1 MRAPWIK
8 NNTFDVNLK
17 VSAMIDGAT
26 RRWNLQALEEI
37 FVPGD
42 VQLIA
47 ASQPIVSREDS
58 FTWKFNRNGL
68 MSVQS
73 AYGLAREET
82 IKECHSEVLALPSLN
97 PIKERIWKIPSVP
110 KIRIFLWKVLSE
122 AIPVAD
128 LILKRGMKVDERC
141 QLCGL
146 EGETIQHVLFQCA
159 VARQVWALSGIP
171 QPMFEMQEGHM
182 FSNINYLMNLKAQS
196 WGSMEEKRAWPWVLW
211 FLWKSR
217 NDFIFNGERWMPM
230 EIVVKEKNEADGWFL
245 AQEVDKEVELEV
257 TRNDV
262 RAKKRWLPPEESWLM
277 CNVAFEWN
285 KDTHSLGG
293 AWVVRNHRGVA
304 LTHSRRAFSQVGSLD
319 DARLK
324 TLLWALESMMSMCY
338 DRMVFAG
345 DFKELFLAF
354 QNPHKWPALRFQVE
368 EMRILLSRMKE
379 FQLKKVSIEENRGA
393 SFIAQSITRQNRS
406 QSYVAIGHPSWLGEL
421 FVNECRFL

>member
-1 MRAPWIK
+1 
-8 NNTFDVNLK
+8 
-17 VSAMIDGAT
+17 MIDGAT

-68 MSVQS
+68 MS
-73 AYGLAREET
+73 
-82 IKECHSEVLALPSLN
+82 
-97 PIKERIWKIPSVP
+97 
-110 KIRIFLWKVLSE
+110 
-122 AIPVAD
+122 
-128 LILKRGMKVDERC
+128 
-141 QLCGL
+141 
-146 EGETIQHVLFQCA
+146 
-159 VARQVWALSGIP
+159 
-171 QPMFEMQEGHM
+171 
-182 FSNINYLMNLKAQS
+182 
-196 WGSMEEKRAWPWVLW
+196 
-211 FLWKSR
+211 
-217 NDFIFNGERWMPM
+217 
-230 EIVVKEKNEADGWFL
+230 
-245 AQEVDKEVELEV
+245 EVDKEVELEV

-304 LTHSRRAFSQVGSLD
+304 LTHSRRAFSRVGSLD

-324 TLLWALESMMSMCY
+324 TLLWALESMMSMRY

-379 FQLKKVSIEENRGA
+379 FQLKKVSIEENGGA

-421 FVNECRFL
+421 FVNECRSL